1 MKLYIAE
8 KPSVARAIAQAI
20 GTLDTKQKG
29 QIVCENDTVVTWCFG
44 HMYHLA
50 EPDDYTGKDVPV
62 SSKTGKKL
70 WRWEELPILPVEWKY
85 KATDSC
91 KEQLHVIKDLLKK
104 AETVVNA
111 GDPDRE
117 GQLLVDEV
125 LEEAKYKGEV
135 LRYWANAVDD
145 KSVKKAIADLKPNVN
160 YKGLADS
167 ARARGRA
174 DWLVGMNLSR
184 AFTLANR
191 SLITVGRV
199 QTPTLKLVYD
209 RDQKIRNFKP
219 IDYFLLTATFETNGN
234 GGSYKGRYIPDES
247 QVGFDEEGRLIDKN
261 VAATILSGV
270 KNHEGVIEQLKSEN
284 KKANQPLGLN
294 LADLTA
300 LASAKL
306 GFSAKEVLELAQS
319 LYENKYTSYPRTDS
333 QYLPLSQ
340 FDDGQ
345 SVLENIELVYPSLSE
360 AAKKADTTIKS
371 RIWND
376 EKTTAHHA
384 IIPVAGSTTMI
395 QGDEAK
401 LYDLIARCYIAQF
414 YPAHEYTASELITA
428 VENHKFM
435 TKAKTIVKNG
445 WRDVYST
452 EEESEETE
460 ASLPTVAQGDKVIC
474 TESEATPKKTK
485 APAKFTE
492 GTLIKAMENVFKF
505 VDDDEFKKELE
516 DGDGIGTSAT
526 RAGIIEELK
535 KRNYIQASG
544 KYIESTD
551 KAAQL
556 LSIVPEVVQSAI
568 MTAKQERELK
578 AIAENGASFND
589 LISKCCNFICSEVEN
604 ARAQNVAPTYV
615 KETTDVKCP
624 LCGKT
629 LLSSKFYFECS
640 CGFKANKE
648 ILGASITEDAL
659 KEVIAGKSPEFSF
672 KSVKTGKTFKA
683 KLAVDTDK
691 KSLKFEMNTNKKTN
705 VEVSEKFK
713 CPKCGK
719 GLIRRE
725 STKTKGAFWWGCSG
739 YPTCKEMFI
748 DSKGEPNFTGNKK

>member
-29 QIVCENDTVVTWCFG
+29 QIVCENNTVVTWCFG

-91 KEQLHVIKDLLKK
+91 KEQLLVIKDLLKK

-452 EEESEETE
+452 EEESEEAE

-505 VDDDEFKKELE
+505 VDDDEFKKELK

-624 LCGKT
+624 KCGKT

-691 KSLKFEMNTNKKTN
+691 KSLKFEMNTNKKPN
-705 VEVSEKFK
+705 VEISEKFK

>member
-306 GFSAKEVLELAQS
+306 GFSAKHVLELAQS

-414 YPAHEYTASELITA
+414 YPVHEYTASELITA

-452 EEESEETE
+452 EEESEEAE

-505 VDDDEFKKELE
+505 VDDDEFKKELK

-691 KSLKFEMNTNKKTN
+691 KSLKFEMNTNKKPN

>member
-1 MKLYIAE
+1 MRLFIAE
-8 KPSVARAIAQAI
+8 KPSVARAIAQAL
-20 GTLDTKQKG
+20 GTLDTKKKG

-50 EPDDYTGKDVPV
+50 EPDSYTGDVPV
-62 SSKTGKKL
+62 SAKTGKKL
-70 WRWEELPILPVEWKY
+70 WRWEELPIIPTEWKLE
-85 KATDSC
+85 ATNSC
-91 KEQLHVIKDLLKK
+91 KEQLKVIKDLLKQ

-125 LEEAKYKGEV
+125 LEEAKYKGQV

-145 KSVKKAIADLKPNVN
+145 KSVKKALAQLNSN
-160 YKGLADS
+160 AEYKGLGDS
-167 ARARGRA
+167 ARARSRA

-184 AFTLANR
+184 AFTLANG
-191 SLITVGRV
+191 SLVTVGRV
-199 QTPTLKLVYD
+199 QTPTLRLVFD
-209 RDQKIRNFKP
+209 RDEKILNFKP
-219 IDYFLLTATFETNGN
+219 IDYFLLTATFKTDE
-234 GGSYKGRYIPDES
+234 GSYKGRYIPDDS
-247 QVGFDEEGRLIDKN
+247 QAGFDEEGRLIDKN
-261 VAATILSGV
+261 VADAILSGV

-306 GFSAKEVLELAQS
+306 GFSAKHVLELAQS

-340 FDDGQ
+340 FDDAK
-345 SVLENIELVYPSLSE
+345 SVFENIELVYPSLSE

-384 IIPVAGSTTMI
+384 IIPLAGSTTVL

-414 YPAHEYTASELITA
+414 YPVHEYTASELITA

-452 EEESEETE
+452 EEESEEAE

-474 TESEATPKKTK
+474 TASEATPKKTK

-505 VDDDEFKKELE
+505 VEDEEFKKELK

-535 KRNYIQASG
+535 KREYIVASG
-544 KYIESTD
+544 KYIESTV
-551 KAAQL
+551 KAQQL
-556 LSIVPEVVQSAI
+556 LAVVPKAMQSAI

-578 AIAENGASFND
+578 AIAEEGAELASMLNH
-589 LISKCCNFICSEVEN
+589 CSELVIQEIAN
-604 ARAQNVAPTYV
+604 AQSIETKG
-615 KETTDVKCP
+615 KETNIVCP
-624 LCGKT
+624 ICGDKIT
-629 LLSSKFYFECS
+629 VGRYDYECK
-640 CGFKANKE
+640 CGFKSNKT
-648 ILGASITEDAL
+648 ILGTVITEETL
-659 KEVIAGKSPEFSF
+659 EKVISGKSPELTF
-672 KSVKTGKTFKA
+672 KSIKTGKDFKA
-683 KLAVDTDK
+683 KLIVDFEGK
-691 KSLKFEMNTNKKTN
+691 RLKFELSNSNADK
-705 VEVSEKFK
+705 EVSTKYK

-719 GLIRRE
+719 GLVRRE
-725 STKTKGAFWWGCSG
+725 SSKKKGAFWWGCSG
-739 YPTCKEMFI
+739 FPSCKEMFM
-748 DSKGEPNFTGNKK
+748 DQNGEPKFTKE

>member
-1 MKLYIAE
+1 MRLFIAE
-8 KPSVARAIAQAI
+8 KPSVARAIAQAL
-20 GTLDTKQKG
+20 GTLDTKKKG
-29 QIVCENDTVVTWCFG
+29 QIICENDNVVTWCFG

-50 EPDDYTGKDVPV
+50 EPDSYTGDVPV
-62 SSKTGKKL
+62 SAKTGKKL
-70 WRWEELPILPVEWKY
+70 WRWEELPIIPTVWKLE
-85 KATDSC
+85 ATDSC
-91 KEQLHVIKDLLKK
+91 KEQLKVIKDLLKQ

-160 YKGLADS
+160 YKGLGDS
-167 ARARGRA
+167 ARARSRA

-184 AFTLANR
+184 AFTLANG
-191 SLITVGRV
+191 SLVTVGRV
-199 QTPTLKLVYD
+199 QTPTLRLVFD
-209 RDQKIRNFKP
+209 RDEKIRNFKP
-219 IDYFLLTATFETNGN
+219 IDYFLLTATFKTD
-234 GGSYKGRYIPDES
+234 GGSYKGRYIPDDS
-247 QVGFDEEGRLIDKN
+247 QAGFDEEGRLIDKN
-261 VAATILSGV
+261 VADAILSGV

-306 GFSAKEVLELAQS
+306 GFSAKHVLELAQS

-340 FDDGQ
+340 FDDAK
-345 SVLENIELVYPSLSE
+345 SVFENIELVYPSLSE

-384 IIPVAGSTTMI
+384 IIPVAGSTTVL

-414 YPAHEYTASELITA
+414 YPVHEYTASELITA

-452 EEESEETE
+452 EEESEEAE

-505 VDDDEFKKELE
+505 VEDEEFKKELK

-535 KRNYIQASG
+535 KREYIVASG
-544 KYIESTD
+544 KYIESTV
-551 KAAQL
+551 KAQQL
-556 LSIVPEVVQSAI
+556 LAVVPKAMQSAI

-578 AIAENGASFND
+578 AIAEEGAELASMLNH
-589 LISKCCNFICSEVEN
+589 CSELVIQEIAN
-604 ARAQNVAPTYV
+604 AQSIETKG
-615 KETTDVKCP
+615 KETNIVCP
-624 LCGKT
+624 NCGDKIT
-629 LLSSKFYFECS
+629 VGRYDYECK
-640 CGFKANKE
+640 CGFKSNKT
-648 ILGASITEDAL
+648 ILGTVITEETL
-659 KEVIAGKSPEFSF
+659 EKVISGKSPELTF
-672 KSVKTGKTFKA
+672 KSIKTGKNFKA
-683 KLAVDTDK
+683 KLIVDLEGK
-691 KSLKFEMNTNKKTN
+691 KLKFQLSNTNADK
-705 VEVSEKFK
+705 EVSTKYK

-719 GLIRRE
+719 GLVRRE
-725 STKTKGAFWWGCSG
+725 SSKKKGAFWWGCSG
-739 YPTCKEMFI
+739 FPSCKEMFM
-748 DSKGEPNFTGNKK
+748 DQNGEPKFNKE

>member
-452 EEESEETE
+452 EEESEEAE

-505 VDDDEFKKELE
+505 VDDDEFKKELK

-683 KLAVDTDK
+683 KLVVDTDK
-691 KSLKFEMNTNKKTN
+691 KSLKFEMNTNKKPN

>member
-219 IDYFLLTATFETNGN
+219 IDYFLLTANFETNGN

-452 EEESEETE
+452 EEESEEAE

-505 VDDDEFKKELE
+505 VDDDEFKKELK

-683 KLAVDTDK
+683 KLVVDTDK
-691 KSLKFEMNTNKKTN
+691 KSLKFEMNTNKKPN

>member
-1 MKLYIAE
+1 MRLFIAE
-8 KPSVARAIAQAI
+8 KPSVARAIAQAL
-20 GTLDTKQKG
+20 GTLDTKKKG
-29 QIVCENDTVVTWCFG
+29 QIICENDTVVTWCFG

-50 EPDDYTGKDVPV
+50 EPDSYTGDVPV
-62 SSKTGKKL
+62 SAKTGKKL
-70 WRWEELPILPVEWKY
+70 WRWEELPIIPTVWKLE
-85 KATDSC
+85 ATDSC
-91 KEQLHVIKDLLKK
+91 KEQLKVIKDLLKQ

-125 LEEAKYKGEV
+125 LEEAKYKGQV

-145 KSVKKAIADLKPNVN
+145 KSVKKALAQLNSN
-160 YKGLADS
+160 AEYKGLGDS
-167 ARARGRA
+167 ARARSRA

-184 AFTLANR
+184 AFTLANG
-191 SLITVGRV
+191 SLVTVGRV
-199 QTPTLKLVYD
+199 QTPTLRLVFD
-209 RDQKIRNFKP
+209 RDEKIRNFKP
-219 IDYFLLTATFETNGN
+219 IDYFLLTATFKTD
-234 GGSYKGRYIPDES
+234 GGSYKGRYIPDDS
-247 QVGFDEEGRLIDKN
+247 QAGFDEEGRLIDKN
-261 VAATILSGV
+261 VADAILSGV

-306 GFSAKEVLELAQS
+306 GFSAKHVLELAQS

-340 FDDGQ
+340 FDDAK
-345 SVLENIELVYPSLSE
+345 SIFENIELVYPSLSE

-384 IIPVAGSTTMI
+384 IIPVAGSTTVL

-414 YPAHEYTASELITA
+414 YPVHEYTASELITA

-435 TKAKTIVKNG
+435 TKTKTVTKNG
-445 WRDVYST
+445 WRDVYSM
-452 EEESEETE
+452 EEESDDSE
-460 ASLPTVAQGDKVIC
+460 AGLPTVAQGDKVIC

-505 VDDDEFKKELE
+505 VEDEEFKKELK

-535 KRNYIQASG
+535 KREYIVASG
-544 KYIESTD
+544 KYIESTV
-551 KAAQL
+551 KAQQL
-556 LSIVPEVVQSAI
+556 LAVVPKAMQSAI

-578 AIAENGASFND
+578 AIAEEGAELASMLNH
-589 LISKCCNFICSEVEN
+589 CSELVIQEIAN
-604 ARAQNVAPTYV
+604 AQSIETKG
-615 KETTDVKCP
+615 KETNIVCP
-624 LCGKT
+624 ICGDKIT
-629 LLSSKFYFECS
+629 VGRYDYECK
-640 CGFKANKE
+640 CGFKSNKT
-648 ILGASITEDAL
+648 ILGTVITEETL
-659 KEVIAGKSPEFSF
+659 EKVISGKSPELTF
-672 KSVKTGKTFKA
+672 KSIKTGKDFKA
-683 KLAVDTDK
+683 KLIVDFEGK
-691 KSLKFEMNTNKKTN
+691 KLKFQLSNSNADK
-705 VEVSEKFK
+705 EVSTKYK

-719 GLIRRE
+719 GLVRRE
-725 STKTKGAFWWGCSG
+725 SSKKKGAFWWGCSG
-739 YPTCKEMFI
+739 FPSCKEMFM
-748 DSKGEPNFTGNKK
+748 DQNGEPKFNKE

>member
-1 MKLYIAE
+1 MRLFIAE
-8 KPSVARAIAQAI
+8 KPSVARAIAQAL
-20 GTLDTKQKG
+20 GTLDTKKKG
-29 QIVCENDTVVTWCFG
+29 QIICENDTVVTWCFG

-50 EPDDYTGKDVPV
+50 EPDSYTGDVPV
-62 SSKTGKKL
+62 SAKTGKKL
-70 WRWEELPILPVEWKY
+70 WRREELPIIPTVWMLE
-85 KATDSC
+85 ATDSC
-91 KEQLHVIKDLLKK
+91 KEQLKVIKDLLKQ

-125 LEEAKYKGEV
+125 LEEAKYKGQV

-145 KSVKKAIADLKPNVN
+145 KSVKKALAQLNSN
-160 YKGLADS
+160 AEYKGLGDS
-167 ARARGRA
+167 ARARSRA

-184 AFTLANR
+184 AFTLANG
-191 SLITVGRV
+191 SLVTVGRV
-199 QTPTLKLVYD
+199 QTPTLRLVFD
-209 RDQKIRNFKP
+209 RDEKIRNFKP
-219 IDYFLLTATFETNGN
+219 IDYFLLTATFKTD
-234 GGSYKGRYIPDES
+234 GGSYKGRYIPDDS
-247 QVGFDEEGRLIDKN
+247 QAGFDEEGRLIDKN
-261 VAATILSGV
+261 VADAILSGV

-306 GFSAKEVLELAQS
+306 GFSAKHVLELAQS

-340 FDDGQ
+340 FDDAK
-345 SVLENIELVYPSLSE
+345 SVFENIELVYPSLSE

-384 IIPVAGSTTMI
+384 IIPVAGSTTVL

-414 YPAHEYTASELITA
+414 YPVHEYTASELITA

-435 TKAKTIVKNG
+435 TKAKTVTKNG
-445 WRDVYST
+445 WRDVYAM
-452 EEESEETE
+452 EEESDDSE
-460 ASLPTVAQGDKVIC
+460 AGLPTVAQGDKVIC

-505 VDDDEFKKELE
+505 VEDEEFKKELK

-535 KRNYIQASG
+535 KREYIVASG
-544 KYIESTD
+544 KYIESTV
-551 KAAQL
+551 KAQQL
-556 LSIVPEVVQSAI
+556 LAVVPKAMQSAI

-578 AIAENGASFND
+578 AIAEEGAELASMLNH
-589 LISKCCNFICSEVEN
+589 CSELVIQEIAN
-604 ARAQNVAPTYV
+604 AQSIETKG
-615 KETTDVKCP
+615 KETNIVCP
-624 LCGKT
+624 ICGDKIT
-629 LLSSKFYFECS
+629 VGRYDYECK
-640 CGFKANKE
+640 CGFKSNKT
-648 ILGASITEDAL
+648 ILGTVITEETL
-659 KEVIAGKSPEFSF
+659 EKVISGKSPELSF
-672 KSVKTGKTFKA
+672 KSIKTGKDFKA
-683 KLAVDTDK
+683 KLIVDLEGK
-691 KSLKFEMNTNKKTN
+691 KLKFQLSNSNADK
-705 VEVSEKFK
+705 EVSTKYK

-719 GLIRRE
+719 GLVRRE
-725 STKTKGAFWWGCSG
+725 SSKKKGAFWWGCSG
-739 YPTCKEMFI
+739 FPSCKEMFM
-748 DSKGEPNFTGNKK
+748 DQNGEPKFNKE